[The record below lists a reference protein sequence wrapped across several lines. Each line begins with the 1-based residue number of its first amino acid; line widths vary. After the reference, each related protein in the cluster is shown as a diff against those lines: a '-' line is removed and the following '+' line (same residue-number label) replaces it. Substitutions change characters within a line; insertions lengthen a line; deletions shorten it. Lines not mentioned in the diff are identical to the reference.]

1 MFAHVA
7 YPQKKGKKR
16 KRQKNVWPT
25 LDADAHIFRAA
36 SSFWTRKGASD
47 AASPGRRPCAER
59 RGRRAE
65 DQEKKSCVTR
75 PGIEPGSAPWQG
87 AILPLDQ
94 RVLFSLSIFFYQS
107 TRFPSGLYGGQNLEF
122 TNHVPCYFR
131 RNPGVEARILIGY
144 LLPPD
149 GLSSERTF
157 EFEHGRVRM
166 SCDARACPHAGVSR
180 QTGFRPRIATPS
192 RNGNRA

>member
-1 MFAHVA
+1 MRFQNRVCLLTSI
-7 YPQKKGKKR
+7 PKKKGKKR

-65 DQEKKSCVTR
+65 DQEKKKLTR

-94 RVLFSLSIFFYQS
+94 RVLRSGLSVNSEAPTSRSYPIS
-107 TRFPSGLYGGQNLEF
+107 KTGAMSNHPFPSGLFDVYESESSNY
-122 TNHVPCYFR
+122 VPCFFPEYT
-131 RNPGVEARILIGY
+131 GYYSTIG
-144 LLPPD
+144 
-149 GLSSERTF
+149 
-157 EFEHGRVRM
+157 HG
-166 SCDARACPHAGVSR
+166 P
-180 QTGFRPRIATPS
+180 
-192 RNGNRA
+192 

>member
-1 MFAHVA
+1 MFAHIA
-7 YPQKKGKKR
+7 DQKKEKGKTPKKR
-16 KRQKNVWPT
+16 VGT

-36 SSFWTRKGASD
+36 SRFWTRKGASD

-94 RVLFSLSIFFYQS
+94 RVQSGFSANSEAPTSCSYPIS
-107 TRFPSGLYGGQNLEF
+107 ETGAISNHPFPSGLFDVYVSESSNY
-122 TNHVPCYFR
+122 VPCFFPAYT
-131 RNPGVEARILIGY
+131 GY
-144 LLPPD
+144 YSTL
-149 GLSSERTF
+149 G
-157 EFEHGRVRM
+157 HG
-166 SCDARACPHAGVSR
+166 P
-180 QTGFRPRIATPS
+180 
-192 RNGNRA
+192 